1 MGLGQEQ
8 VKLAPQ
14 ECPQKPWGSRPLLQR
29 ASELSLTLPQGPQT
43 PEVSISKPRGSW
55 SGSKSSGLC
64 VVLSASER
72 NPEAETLLLGL
83 ADLGCWVWGGAP
95 QVGVE
100 TEPGQEWQG
109 TCLQVGTV

>member
-1 MGLGQEQ
+1 MG
-8 VKLAPQ
+8 
-14 ECPQKPWGSRPLLQR
+14 
-29 ASELSLTLPQGPQT
+29 
-43 PEVSISKPRGSW
+43 
-55 SGSKSSGLC
+55 

-83 ADLGCWVWGGAP
+83 ADWGCWVWGGAP

-100 TEPGQEWQG
+100 TEPGEEGQG